1 MRSGSVLGRL
11 EVWRVSWIVRL
22 LQIRARRARRGLGGA
37 LLVLKGTGV
46 IVVVVVERWE
56 VIPRYHSFAF
66 VPRWYAAASL
76 VEAAIAAA
84 VMYLW
89 SVVHKTRILEHKM
102 MDSHYRRSLLTR

>member
-1 MRSGSVLGRL
+1 M
-11 EVWRVSWIVRL
+11 SWIVRL

-37 LLVLKGTGV
+37 LLVLKGTDV
-46 IVVVVVERWE
+46 IVVVVERWV

-76 VEAAIAAA
+76 VETAIAAA

-89 SVVHKTRILEHKM
+89 SVVHKTRIPEHKM
-102 MDSHYRRSLLTR
+102 TNSHYRRSLLTR